1 MNEEKQWK
9 YMFALECAAF
19 ELDVVRK
26 VALVEGRL
34 MIASNIEDR
43 IAELDELRRMI
54 RDNKVQE
61 VTDEA

>member
-34 MIASNIEDR
+34 TIASNIEDR